1 MYLCEGSA
9 LSCADCAAAGCL
21 QPGNLGLTGIS
32 IAMTIIFVLTSLCI
46 GIADGTDLNPHSSS
60 FLSSA
65 QAPCML
71 QRAVIRNCLAVL
83 PAITPNFIRFRVSQ
97 QPAHAAQQ
105 L

>member
-1 MYLCEGSA
+1 MHFCESCTSSSA
-9 LSCADCAAAGCL
+9 RCPAAGCL
-21 QPGNLGLTGIS
+21 QSGNLALTGIS

-46 GIADGTDLNPHSSS
+46 GIADGADLNPRSCN
-60 FLSSA
+60 FAASA

-83 PAITPNFIRFRVSQ
+83 PAITPNFIRVRVSQ
-97 QPAHAAQQ
+97 QPADAAQQ